1 MYPFS
6 QAVPPA
12 MKTHFDAQTAYLSD
26 MSKSMFRSFQRM
38 CDLNIQLMQAMLE
51 ESTLAGKQMFSG
63 QHDPE
68 APAAAAPRAQP
79 ASDRLRAY
87 QHHVSRLAADTQVEL
102 ARVNE
107 QHAQNS
113 TRTARAMADAV
124 ARTASESVERGMH
137 SQQDTVRRFA
147 DPVGRDATAPQGQGW
162 TEARGPQGGQ
172 GASAATSQSSTTPS
186 EA

>member
-1 MYPFS
+1 
-6 QAVPPA
+6 
-12 MKTHFDAQTAYLSD
+12 MKTHFDAQAAYFSD

-51 ESTLAGKQMFSG
+51 ESTLAGKQVFSG
-63 QHDPE
+63 QPDPE
-68 APAAAAPRAQP
+68 ALSAAARTQP

-102 ARVNE
+102 ARVTE

-124 ARTASESVERGMH
+124 ARTASEAGMH
-137 SQQDTVRRFA
+137 GQQETVRRFA
-147 DPVGRDATAPQGQGW
+147 DPVGRDPTAAQGQGW
-162 TEARGPQGGQ
+162 AEARSSQGGQ
-172 GASAATSQSSTTPS
+172 GASQAASQSSATTS